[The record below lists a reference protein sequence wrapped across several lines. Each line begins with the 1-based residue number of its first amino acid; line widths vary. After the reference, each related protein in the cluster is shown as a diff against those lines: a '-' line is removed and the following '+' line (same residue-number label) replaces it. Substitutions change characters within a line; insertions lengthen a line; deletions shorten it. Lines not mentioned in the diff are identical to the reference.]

1 MITYAGLPNCYW
13 AEAVAIATYVRNR
26 TPSNAFKEHTTPY
39 ERWYGRKP
47 NVSHLGVFGC
57 IAYAHIQD
65 GERRKLDQKA
75 AKLRFVGY
83 SIKSKGYRLLNEE
96 TRQLVVRRNVIFN
109 ESDFGFKRNDV
120 EIETV

>member
-1 MITYAGLPNCYW
+1 MNRTLVESALSMITHANLPNCYW
-13 AEAVAIATYVRNR
+13 AEAVATTTNR

-39 ERWYGRKP
+39 ERWYCRKP
-47 NVSHLGVFGC
+47 NVSHLRVFGC

-75 AKLRFVGY
+75 EKLRFVGY

-96 TRQLVVRRNVIFN
+96 TRQLNM
-109 ESDFGFKRNDV
+109 
-120 EIETV
+120 